1 MCNNERTKNKQVCNF
16 KSIILFII
24 KIFEISKRS
33 RGFGFVTYSKST
45 MVDEVMKNRPHK
57 IDGRELETKR
67 ATPREEAG
75 KPGAELTT
83 KKLFVGAIKE
93 GLTEDHLKEYFTPY
107 GMITDCIIMR
117 EKESGKSR
125 GFGFVSFDDYDPVDK
140 IVCKKFFVLSLL
152 KLLMIIII
160 S

>member
-1 MCNNERTKNKQVCNF
+1 
-16 KSIILFII
+16 
-24 KIFEISKRS
+24 
-33 RGFGFVTYSKST
+33 

-57 IDGRELETKR
+57 LDGRELETKR

-140 IVCKKFFVLSLL
+140 IVCKKIILNLNLFFLNLFL
-152 KLLMIIII
+152 NLFKWKNIIQ
-160 S
+160 SMDKV